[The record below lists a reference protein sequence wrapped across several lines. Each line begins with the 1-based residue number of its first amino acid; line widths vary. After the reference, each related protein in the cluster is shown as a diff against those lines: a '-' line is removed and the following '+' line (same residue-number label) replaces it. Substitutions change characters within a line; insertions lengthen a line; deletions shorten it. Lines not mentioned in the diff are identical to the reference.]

1 MFSNKNYKILT
12 YIFGCIHIFLVL
24 IVLSQGAVPIVTDW
38 IAAISIITPCGLNI
52 VFTLFWMIGTGLR
65 RPSMISLFKY
75 FTYAQM
81 ALIAVLAIGFIV
93 QCFLNGGQF
102 HLYIMIFIVL
112 SLFGDN
118 GACHVRLQPNVG
130 NRKEVMIAIVCI
142 HIRLNIPLCLHK
154 LMRMSEY

>member
-1 MFSNKNYKILT
+1 MFSNRNYKILT

-112 SLFGDN
+112 SLFVLSMIELFVAIG
-118 GACHVRLQPNVG
+118 GHRAVMEEVARIPNEG
-130 NRKEVMIAIVCI
+130 R
-142 HIRLNIPLCLHK
+142 RDD
-154 LMRMSEY
+154 

>member
-1 MFSNKNYKILT
+1 MFSNRNYKILT

-38 IAAISIITPCGLNI
+38 IAAISIITPCALNI

-65 RPSMISLFKY
+65 RPSMIDLFKY

-81 ALIAVLAIGFIV
+81 VLIAALTIGFIV

-112 SLFGDN
+112 SLFVLSMIEIFVAI
-118 GACHVRLQPNVG
+118 GAQRA
-130 NRKEVMIAIVCI
+130 VMEELLGS
-142 HIRLNIPLCLHK
+142 R
-154 LMRMSEY
+154 MRAVEMTEWNS

>member
-1 MFSNKNYKILT
+1 MFSNRNYKILT

-112 SLFGDN
+112 SLFVLSMIELFVTIG
-118 GACHVRLQPNVG
+118 GHRA
-130 NRKEVMIAIVCI
+130 VMEELLGS
-142 HIRLNIPLCLHK
+142 R
-154 LMRMSEY
+154 MRAVEMTEWTS